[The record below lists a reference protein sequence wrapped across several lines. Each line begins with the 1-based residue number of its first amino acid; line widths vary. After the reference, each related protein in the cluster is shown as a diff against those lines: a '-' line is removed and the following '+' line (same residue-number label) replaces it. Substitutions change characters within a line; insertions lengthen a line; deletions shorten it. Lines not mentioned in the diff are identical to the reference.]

1 MSQKI
6 MKLKH
11 EIAIVLMYTLALW
24 MAIFICFW
32 SPTRIEFG
40 IVIMSHS
47 YVLMCVLFLMENQKP
62 KKDLERL

>member
-1 MSQKI
+1 MSQKF

-24 MAIFICFW
+24 IAIFICFW

-40 IVIMSHS
+40 MVIMSHS
-47 YVLMCVLFLMENQKP
+47 YVLMCVLFLMEQKP
-62 KKDLERL
+62 KKHLNRI